1 MLQDIFVRLM
11 VTPMNKFLM
20 NKFFLSFFL
29 TLTFWT
35 ASMMPS
41 AALLKVETVETPAG
55 TTAWLME
62 DRTLP
67 IITLHFEWRG
77 GTAQDPEALQGL
89 TLLMA
94 SLLNEGAGPYDSRAF
109 QDRLSFLGTEMR
121 FDADRDSITAEIRML
136 RPHRNESLAL
146 FRSALS
152 EPRFDEEAIMRMKHE
167 LKTLIRMRREDPSD
181 RARDLW
187 YASAFNGHPYA
198 SPSEGT
204 PGTIDQISADDLRRH
219 HQALM
224 AQDNVI
230 ISAFGDISPRELKLV
245 LNELLPALPAQH
257 QTTSIAAHPL
267 QRDGV
272 ITEFHEG
279 PQSAVFFGFAGVAL
293 NDADFYPAFVLNY
306 ILGGGGFASRLTEE
320 LREKRGLTY
329 SVYSY
334 LVDQSAAPLWI
345 GGFTSDRSTVA
356 QALTLVREE
365 MAKLREDGVSEKE
378 LRDAK
383 TYLEGSYALRFDS
396 GMSIVQQMSFAQWFG
411 LPENYFETR
420 NQFIENV
427 TLEAVNRV
435 AREHLDP
442 EKLLIQIVGTPT
454 GG

>member
-1 MLQDIFVRLM
+1 
-11 VTPMNKFLM
+11 
-20 NKFFLSFFL
+20 
-29 TLTFWT
+29 
-35 ASMMPS
+35 
-41 AALLKVETVETPAG
+41 
-55 TTAWLME
+55 
-62 DRTLP
+62 
-67 IITLHFEWRG
+67 
-77 GTAQDPEALQGL
+77 
-89 TLLMA
+89 
-94 SLLNEGAGPYDSRAF
+94 
-109 QDRLSFLGTEMR
+109 MR

-167 LKTLIRMRREDPSD
+167 LKTLIRMRQEDPSD

-187 YASAFNGHPYA
+187 YASAFSGHPYA

-204 PGTIDQISADDLRRH
+204 PETIEKISADDLRRQ

-230 ISAFGDISPRELKLV
+230 ISAFGDISPRELKQV
-245 LNELLPALPAQH
+245 LDELLPALAPKH
-257 QTTSIAAHPL
+257 QPTPLAPHPL
-267 QRDGV
+267 QQTGLTV
-272 ITEFHEG
+272 EFHEG
-279 PQSAVFFGFAGVAL
+279 PQSAVFFGFPGVAL

-320 LREKRGLTY
+320 LREQRGLTY

-334 LVDQSAAPLWI
+334 LVDQTAAPLWL
-345 GGFTSDRSTVA
+345 GGFTSDRSTVE
-356 QALTLVREE
+356 QALALVKEE
-365 MAKLREDGVSEKE
+365 LKKLRADGVSETE

-396 GMSIVQQMSFAQWFG
+396 GLSIVQQMSFAQWFG

-427 TLEAVNRV
+427 TREAVNRV